1 MSESDGRETAKQR
14 FVDDYLAYLLAQASH
29 LVSAEFHARV
39 EARGLSVAYW
49 RVLATLSDA
58 DGMTMGELTRIVLY
72 KQPTLSKI
80 IDRMEGEGLIERRA
94 SADDRRKVRV
104 HITEAG
110 RALVAELQAEAKRHE
125 ADVLTGYGPEEKA
138 LLKKVLRQV
147 ISHCEERA

>member
-1 MSESDGRETAKQR
+1 MSGAGAAEAAGQR
-14 FVDDYLAYLLAQASH
+14 FVDDYLAYLLARASH

-80 IDRMEGEGLIERRA
+80 IDRMEGEGLIRRG
-94 SADDRRKVRV
+94 SADDDRRKVRV
-104 HITEAG
+104 YITDSG

-125 ADVLTGYGPEEKA
+125 ADVLTGYGPEEQA

-147 ISHCEERA
+147 IRHCEGRA